1 MDNEIQLRN
10 IIQELT
16 GFDLTDVDSSTYL
29 VEAIA
34 LDSIDGLRVI
44 AGIERTMNITFPDGT
59 LGKLRSIEAILKVI
73 DEVQQ

>member
-1 MDNEIQLRN
+1 MDNETQLRN

-16 GFDLTDVDSSTYL
+16 GFDLTDVDSSTDL
-29 VEAIA
+29 VDMIA
-34 LDSIDGLRVI
+34 LDSIDGLRVM
-44 AGIERTMNITFPDGT
+44 AGIERTMNITFPDET

>member
-1 MDNEIQLRN
+1 MNMETKLRQ

-16 GFDLTDVDSSTYL
+16 KHDLSDIDTSADL

-44 AGIERTMNITFPDGT
+44 AGIERKLDITFPDKT
-59 LGKLRSIEAILKVI
+59 LGKLRSLQAMLEVIE
-73 DEVQQ
+73 EQQQ

>member
-1 MDNEIQLRN
+1 MNNETKLRN

-16 GFDLTDVDSSTYL
+16 GHDLSDIDSSSDL

-44 AGIERTMNITFPDGT
+44 AGIERKMNIRFPDGT
-59 LGKLRSIEAILKVI
+59 LGKLRSIEAMLKVI
-73 DEVQQ
+73 DEVQL